1 MIHDLIGQPI
11 VTLSRRE
18 INEIV
23 FRFVDNAILHITQK
37 QAVEIIQHLISNPEN
52 FDWRLLL
59 IDDYQAWKNDF
70 EGKKRT
76 YRWRKGWC

>member
-59 IDDYQAWKNDF
+59 IDDYRAWKNDF

-76 YRWRKGWC
+76 YRWRKGWR